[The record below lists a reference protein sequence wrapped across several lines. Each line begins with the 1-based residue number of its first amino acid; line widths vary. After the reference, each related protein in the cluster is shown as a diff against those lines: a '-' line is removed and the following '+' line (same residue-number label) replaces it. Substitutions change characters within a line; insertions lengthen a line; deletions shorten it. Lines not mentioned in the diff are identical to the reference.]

1 MMLNKAQKQAIK
13 SLMNDSRFDV
23 VLKIYE
29 ETLLK
34 WREETGIGF
43 TEFDTLKATF
53 IREGKISG
61 LKSFFDSLDTQGFEG
76 AEE

>member
-1 MMLNKAQKQAIK
+1 MILNKAQKQAIK
-13 SLMNDSRFDV
+13 SLMNDARFDV

-53 IREGKISG
+53 MREGKING
-61 LKSFFDSLDTQGFEG
+61 LKSFFDNLDSQGFEG